1 MGMMAVVRGL
11 VAAGSAK
18 GPTTAPTTATAGQGT
33 PNRFDHLLDAI
44 NRLPRPLMALGTV
57 ALFADAMLD
66 PVGFGD
72 RMAALQAMP
81 DPLWWL
87 LGGIITFYF
96 GARETH
102 YLRQEAGAGA
112 GAEGPDT
119 KA

>member
-11 VAAGSAK
+11 VAADPLK
-18 GPTTAPTTATAGQGT
+18 GTGEQAVPT
-33 PNRFDHLLDAI
+33 RFDHLLDAI
-44 NRLPRPLMALGTV
+44 NRLPRPLMALGTL

-66 PVGFGD
+66 PKGFGD
-72 RMAALQAMP
+72 RMAALRAMP

-102 YLRQEAGAGA
+102 YLRQGAGAGA
-112 GAEGPDT
+112 GAGTEGPDT